1 MHLSPARILN
11 FIRREA
17 ILCCAALA
25 ALASTLF
32 VPPSAAYIS
41 YFDFRVLCLL
51 FCLMAVVA
59 GLRGCGLFEALA
71 LRLLRGKKTLRFLAL
86 MLVLLPFFSSMLVTN
101 DVALLTFVPFA
112 ILILNMADA
121 SAYAPYII
129 VLQTVA
135 ANLGSMATPVGNPQN
150 LFLYNRF
157 ALSPADF
164 FRTMLPLA
172 AASLALLCM
181 GVLFVPP
188 RAVTVAMGDVHGYNT
203 RRLPALSVL
212 FVLCLLCVFRVAP
225 YQLLTAVVLA
235 MLMLFMRDLFRE
247 VDYSLLLTF
256 VFFFIFAGNMGKI
269 GGVNALLSA
278 LMDKHALPTCV
289 LASQVVS
296 NVPAAVLLAG
306 FSQDWRALLTG
317 TNLGGLGTPIASLA
331 SLISLKLLD
340 DKPVDLTLME
350 YSLLSFLA
358 MHPNRAYSRE
368 VLLHRVWGF
377 EYCGGTR
384 TVDVHIRRIR
394 SKVGPQI
401 AAHITT
407 NSTHSLTTSTSF
419 LCSGLT
425 FPMQNIREE
434 SA

>member
-17 ILCCAALA
+17 VLCCAALA
-25 ALASTLF
+25 AHSFSVLRRRGA
-32 VPPSAAYIS
+32 PSAAYIS

-235 MLMLFMRDLFRE
+235 MLTLFMRDLFRE

-289 LASQVVS
+289 LVSQVVS
-296 NVPAAVLLAG
+296 NVPAAVLLYYVTSSLWQVIQQKVITQRVMEKAKAEAEAEAAG
-306 FSQDWRALLTG
+306 R
-317 TNLGGLGTPIASLA
+317 PI
-331 SLISLKLLD
+331 
-340 DKPVDLTLME
+340 E
-350 YSLLSFLA
+350 
-358 MHPNRAYSRE
+358 
-368 VLLHRVWGF
+368 
-377 EYCGGTR
+377 
-384 TVDVHIRRIR
+384 VDVVRKEKKARPH
-394 SKVGPQI
+394 KKG
-401 AAHITT
+401 
-407 NSTHSLTTSTSF
+407 
-419 LCSGLT
+419 
-425 FPMQNIREE
+425 
-434 SA
+434 

>member
-17 ILCCAALA
+17 VLCCAALA

-235 MLMLFMRDLFRE
+235 MLTLFMRTFFGKWITACCSHLYFLYFR
-247 VDYSLLLTF
+247 
-256 VFFFIFAGNMGKI
+256 GQHGKDRR
-269 GGVNALLSA
+269 VNALLSA

-296 NVPAAVLLAG
+296 NVPAAVLLSG
-306 FSQDWRALLTG
+306 FSQNWRVLLTG

-331 SLISLKLLD
+331 SLISLKLYARSA
-340 DKPVDLTLME
+340 P
-350 YSLLSFLA
+350 
-358 MHPNRAYSRE
+358 
-368 VLLHRVWGF
+368 
-377 EYCGGTR
+377 GGTR
-384 TVDVHIRRIR
+384 RYLLVFSAVN
-394 SKVGPQI
+394 V
-401 AAHITT
+401 AA
-407 NSTHSLTTSTSF
+407 LA
-419 LCSGLT
+419 LLYALAAAG
-425 FPMQNIREE
+425 
-434 SA
+434 

>member
-17 ILCCAALA
+17 VLCCAALA

-203 RRLPALSVL
+203 RRL
-212 FVLCLLCVFRVAP
+212 
-225 YQLLTAVVLA
+225 Q
-235 MLMLFMRDLFRE
+235 
-247 VDYSLLLTF
+247 
-256 VFFFIFAGNMGKI
+256 I
-269 GGVNALLSA
+269 G
-278 LMDKHALPTCV
+278 
-289 LASQVVS
+289 
-296 NVPAAVLLAG
+296 
-306 FSQDWRALLTG
+306 RAH
-317 TNLGGLGTPIASLA
+317 
-331 SLISLKLLD
+331 
-340 DKPVDLTLME
+340 V
-350 YSLLSFLA
+350 
-358 MHPNRAYSRE
+358 
-368 VLLHRVWGF
+368 
-377 EYCGGTR
+377 
-384 TVDVHIRRIR
+384 
-394 SKVGPQI
+394 
-401 AAHITT
+401 
-407 NSTHSLTTSTSF
+407 
-419 LCSGLT
+419 
-425 FPMQNIREE
+425 
-434 SA
+434 

>member
-17 ILCCAALA
+17 VLCCAARA

-235 MLMLFMRDLFRE
+235 MLTLFMRDLFRE

-289 LASQVVS
+289 LGQPGRQQRARRRPSFGLFTELARPADGHEPWRPRHAHCLSRKPDLPQALCPLRAGRHTALSARLFRSQCCRTGASVR
-296 NVPAAVLLAG
+296 PCG
-306 FSQDWRALLTG
+306 GRLTG
-317 TNLGGLGTPIASLA
+317 CGAFA
-331 SLISLKLLD
+331 
-340 DKPVDLTLME
+340 
-350 YSLLSFLA
+350 FLQKRNTA
-358 MHPNRAYSRE
+358 PRPAVRE
-368 VLLHRVWGF
+368 
-377 EYCGGTR
+377 CGR
-384 TVDVHIRRIR
+384 T
-394 SKVGPQI
+394 
-401 AAHITT
+401 
-407 NSTHSLTTSTSF
+407 
-419 LCSGLT
+419 
-425 FPMQNIREE
+425 
-434 SA
+434 

>member
-1 MHLSPARILN
+1 MISLARL
-11 FIRREA
+11 FSLMKREA
-17 ILCCAALA
+17 VLSAAAALA
-25 ALASTLF
+25 LLSMLWM
-32 VPPSAAYIS
+32 PPDGAYLS
-41 YFDFRVLCLL
+41 YVDWRTMAQL
-51 FCLMAVVA
+51 FCLMAVMA
-59 GLRGCGLFEALA
+59 GLRELGVFS
-71 LRLLRGKKTLRFLAL
+71 RLGRQLLCRVRSARQLECVLVFLC
-86 MLVLLPFFSSMLVTN
+86 FFTSMAITN

-331 SLISLKLLD
+331 SLISLKLYARSA
-340 DKPVDLTLME
+340 P
-350 YSLLSFLA
+350 
-358 MHPNRAYSRE
+358 
-368 VLLHRVWGF
+368 
-377 EYCGGTR
+377 GGTR
-384 TVDVHIRRIR
+384 RYLLIFSAVNV
-394 SKVGPQI
+394 
-401 AAHITT
+401 AA
-407 NSTHSLTTSTSF
+407 LA
-419 LCSGLT
+419 LLYALAAAG
-425 FPMQNIREE
+425 
-434 SA
+434 

>member
-17 ILCCAALA
+17 VLCCAALA

-181 GVLFVPP
+181 GETSKEKKAGISDEIL
-188 RAVTVAMGDVHGYNT
+188 RIQLKKGLSGISLQGSDNT
-203 RRLPALSVL
+203 RS
-212 FVLCLLCVFRVAP
+212 
-225 YQLLTAVVLA
+225 
-235 MLMLFMRDLFRE
+235 
-247 VDYSLLLTF
+247 
-256 VFFFIFAGNMGKI
+256 
-269 GGVNALLSA
+269 
-278 LMDKHALPTCV
+278 
-289 LASQVVS
+289 
-296 NVPAAVLLAG
+296 
-306 FSQDWRALLTG
+306 
-317 TNLGGLGTPIASLA
+317 
-331 SLISLKLLD
+331 
-340 DKPVDLTLME
+340 
-350 YSLLSFLA
+350 
-358 MHPNRAYSRE
+358 
-368 VLLHRVWGF
+368 
-377 EYCGGTR
+377 
-384 TVDVHIRRIR
+384 
-394 SKVGPQI
+394 
-401 AAHITT
+401 
-407 NSTHSLTTSTSF
+407 
-419 LCSGLT
+419 
-425 FPMQNIREE
+425 FPMQVQAARNTYMQPIRSPPELLY
-434 SA
+434 

>member
-1 MHLSPARILN
+1 MDTDFTKGSVPHASLSRPHFELYPQ
-11 FIRREA
+11 EA
-17 ILCCAALA
+17 VLCCAALA

-203 RRLPALSVL
+203 RRLPTLSVL

-235 MLMLFMRDLFRE
+235 MLTLFMRDLFRE

-306 FSQDWRALLTG
+306 FSQNWRVLLTG

-331 SLISLKLLD
+331 SLISLKLYARSA
-340 DKPVDLTLME
+340 P
-350 YSLLSFLA
+350 
-358 MHPNRAYSRE
+358 
-368 VLLHRVWGF
+368 
-377 EYCGGTR
+377 GGTR
-384 TVDVHIRRIR
+384 RYLLVFSAVN
-394 SKVGPQI
+394 V
-401 AAHITT
+401 AA
-407 NSTHSLTTSTSF
+407 LA
-419 LCSGLT
+419 LLYALAAAG
-425 FPMQNIREE
+425 
-434 SA
+434 